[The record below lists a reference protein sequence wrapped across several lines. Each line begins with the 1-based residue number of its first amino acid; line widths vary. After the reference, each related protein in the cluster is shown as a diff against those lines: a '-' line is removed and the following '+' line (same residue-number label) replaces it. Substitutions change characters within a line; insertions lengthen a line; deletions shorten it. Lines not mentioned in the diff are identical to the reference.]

1 MVPLPKIPFVL
12 SRHSFK
18 VIEMLPLLILSTD
31 HKIKCVLLVQIQINM
46 CLFFLTFTRNNIQ
59 YLIKIMGKKQIL
71 LVEWKKIKDI
81 LTVPNSIEQDQCL
94 TK

>member
-1 MVPLPKIPFVL
+1 ML

-18 VIEMLPLLILSTD
+18 VIEMLPLLIHSTD

-46 CLFFLTFTRNNIQ
+46 CLFFLTFTSNNIQ
-59 YLIKIMGKKQIL
+59 YLIKIMGKNQIL